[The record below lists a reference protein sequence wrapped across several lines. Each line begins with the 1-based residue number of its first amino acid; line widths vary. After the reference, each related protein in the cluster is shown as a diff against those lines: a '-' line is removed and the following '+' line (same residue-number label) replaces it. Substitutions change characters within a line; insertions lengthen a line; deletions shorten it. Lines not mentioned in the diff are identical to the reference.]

1 MYSKLSITYIMKKNI
16 TTRGFKAI
24 LFACAFLT
32 VSVLQAQMM
41 TALFPFQHPALSP
54 EERAEDLLGRL
65 TLEEKALLMQDVS
78 PAIPRLGVPAYQW
91 WNECLHGCARS
102 GLATVFPQSIAM
114 AAAWNPVL
122 LEQVFTVASNEQR
135 IKYHQARAEGKI
147 DRYEGL
153 TVWTPN
159 INIFRDPRWGRGQ
172 ETYGEDPYLT
182 AELGKA
188 VIFGLQGEPM
198 QGLGAASGQYY
209 DRLHACVKHF
219 AVHSG
224 PEWNRHT
231 YDAKDISPRDLAETY
246 LYAFERCIKEA
257 DVREVMCAYNRYEG
271 EACCG
276 SNRLLT
282 QILREDWGYKH
293 LVVSDCWAIRDLHTP
308 EPKGHGTHPS
318 VLHSSSAAVLSGTDI
333 NCGSSYKNLPKAVAA
348 GLISEADLDVSVRRL
363 LVARFRLGDFDD
375 ASVVPWYQIPDDYLA
390 NDESDA
396 LALKMAQE
404 SMTLLHNENDALP
417 IVLGDD
423 PMTIAVVGPNA
434 NDSLTLWGNYNGIP
448 RRSITAL
455 QGIQSKLRPQDK
467 LIYDKASEWVLP
479 EKFISKFGQCRT
491 AEGPGFVADYYNNVK
506 MEGAPVAHQ
515 LLTSPFQRCTSGATV
530 FAPGVEL
537 RHFSARYRTTYYADA
552 NETLMLD
559 LYVNGQGKIM
569 VNGDTIG
576 SYHQNHGSR
585 RVKREIKVEAG
596 KHYDIQV
603 DFAYLNDDAQFNLD
617 LGVVVEST
625 IEDLLT
631 TVKDADVVIYIGG
644 ISPQL
649 EGEEMKVPFE
659 GFKGGDRTDIQL
671 PRVQRE
677 TLKALH
683 EAGKKVIMVN
693 MSGSAVALTPET
705 ETCDAILQAWYGG
718 QQAGQAIAD
727 VLFGDYNPAGCLP
740 LTFYRDTTHLP
751 DFQDYNM
758 EGHTYRYFKHE
769 VLFPFGHGLSY
780 TTYKYGKAKLTVDGK
795 AVKSLSVNELE
806 ENPLHLQ
813 VKVKNAGKM
822 DGDEVL
828 QVYLRRD
835 DDVDG
840 PVKTLRGFARQH
852 IPAGESLVYDIELA
866 EPDWRTFNP
875 VSGQLETLPGKYT
888 LYYGSSS
895 ADEDLKT
902 LRFELK

>member
-1 MYSKLSITYIMKKNI
+1 MALV
-16 TTRGFKAI
+16 AA
-24 LFACAFLT
+24 LCAG
-32 VSVLQAQMM
+32 VMAQAQMM
-41 TALFPFQHPALSP
+41 TALFPYQNPALSA

-65 TLEEKALLMQDVS
+65 TLEEKALLMLDVS
-78 PAIPRLGVPAYQW
+78 PAIPRLGIPAYQW

-102 GLATVFPQSIAM
+102 GLATVFPQAIAM
-114 AAAWNPVL
+114 AAAWDPVL

-188 VIFGLQGEPM
+188 VVIGLQGEPM
-198 QGLGAASGQYY
+198 KGLGAASGQYY

-231 YDAKDISPRDLAETY
+231 YDAKNISKRDLAETY
-246 LYAFERCIKEA
+246 LYAFERCVKEA

-282 QILREDWGYKH
+282 QILRDEWGYKH

-318 VLHSSSAAVLSGTDI
+318 VLHSSSASVLSGTDI
-333 NCGSSYKNLPKAVAA
+333 NCGSSFNHLPKAVAA
-348 GLISEADLDVSVRRL
+348 GLITEADLDVSVRRL

-375 ASVVPWYQIPDDYLA
+375 ASVVPWYQIHESYLA

-404 SMTLLHNENDALP
+404 TMTLLQNENNALP
-417 IVLGDD
+417 IVLGDK

-434 NDSLTLWGNYNGIP
+434 HDSLTLWGNYNGIP

-467 LIYDKASEWVLP
+467 LIYDKASEWVLS
-479 EKFISKFGQCRT
+479 EKFISRFGQCRT
-491 AEGPGFVADYYNNVK
+491 QEGPGFVADYYNNVK
-506 MEGAPVAHQ
+506 MEGEPVAHQ
-515 LLTSPFQRCTSGATV
+515 VLTAPFQRCTSGATV

-537 RHFSARYRTTYYADA
+537 RHFSARYRTTYYADK
-552 NETLMLD
+552 NETLLLD
-559 LYVNGQGKIM
+559 LYVNGQGSIL
-569 VNGDTIG
+569 VNGESIG
-576 SYHQNHGSR
+576 TYHQNHGSR

-596 KHYDIQV
+596 KSYDIQV
-603 DFAYLNDDAQFNLD
+603 NFAYLSDDAQFNLD
-617 LGVVVEST
+617 LGVVIPTT
-625 IEDLLT
+625 IDDLLAK
-631 TVKDADVVIYIGG
+631 VEPADVVIYVGG

-659 GFKGGDRTDIQL
+659 GFKGGDRTEIEL
-671 PRVQRE
+671 PKIQRE

-683 EAGKKVIMVN
+683 QAGKKVILVN
-693 MSGSAVALTPET
+693 MSGSAIALTPET

-727 VLFGDYNPAGCLP
+727 VLFGDYNPSGCLP
-740 LTFYRDTTHLP
+740 VTFYRDITKLP

-758 EGHTYRYFKHE
+758 EGHTYRYFRDE

-780 TTYKYGKAKLTVDGK
+780 SDFAIKKAKLSAQGK
-795 AVKSLSVNELE
+795 AVKKMSINALE
-806 ENPLHLQ
+806 ETPVHLQ
-813 VKVKNAGKM
+813 VKVKNNGKM
-822 DGDEVL
+822 DGDKVL

-840 PVKTLRGFARQH
+840 PIKALRGFARQH
-852 IPAGESLVYDIELA
+852 IQAGESVVYDIELA

-895 ADEDLKT
+895 ADEDLQT

>member
-1 MYSKLSITYIMKKNI
+1 MSMK
-16 TTRGFKAI
+16 
-24 LFACAFLT
+24 T
-32 VSVLQAQMM
+32 VSYRFRKMMMLVALVLAATSLQAQMM
-41 TALFPFQHPALSP
+41 TALFPFQNPALSP
-54 EERAEDLLGRL
+54 EVRAEDLLSRL
-65 TLEEKALLMQDVS
+65 TLEEKAQLMLDVS

-102 GLATVFPQSIAM
+102 GLATVFPQSIGM
-114 AAAWNPVL
+114 AAAWDPVL

-231 YDAKDISPRDLAETY
+231 YDAKNISKRDLAETY
-246 LYAFERCIKEA
+246 LYAFERCVKEA
-257 DVREVMCAYNRYEG
+257 DVKEVMCAYNRYEG

-282 QILREDWGYKH
+282 QILRNEWGYKH
-293 LVVSDCWAIRDLHTP
+293 LVVSDCSAIRDLHTP

-333 NCGSSYKNLPKAVAA
+333 NCGGSFKNLPKAVAA
-348 GLISEADLDVSVRRL
+348 GLITEADLDVSVRRL

-375 ASVVPWYQIPDDYLA
+375 ESVVPWYQIPESYLA
-390 NDESDA
+390 NAESDA

-404 SMTLLHNENDALP
+404 SMTLLHNENNALP
-417 IVLGDD
+417 IVLGDK

-434 NDSLTLWGNYNGIP
+434 NDSLTLLGNYNGIP

-455 QGIQSKLRPQDK
+455 QGIQSKLRAQDK

-479 EKFISKFGQCRT
+479 EKFISRYGNCRT
-491 AEGPGFVADYYNNVK
+491 QEGTGFEADYYNNVN
-506 MEGAPVAHQ
+506 MEGEPVAHQ
-515 LLTSPFQRCTSGATV
+515 VLPSPFQRCTSGATV
-530 FAPGVEL
+530 FAPGVNL
-537 RHFSARYRTTYYADA
+537 RHFSARYRTTYHADK
-552 NETLMLD
+552 NETLLLD
-559 LYVNGQGKIM
+559 LYVNGEGRII
-569 VNGDTIG
+569 VNGDTINTF
-576 SYHQNHGSR
+576 HQNHGSR
-585 RVKREIKVEAG
+585 RVKRNIKVQAG
-596 KHYDIQV
+596 QNYDIQV
-603 DFAYLNDDAQFNLD
+603 DFAYRNDDAQFNLD
-617 LGVVVEST
+617 LGVVEAST
-625 IEDLLT
+625 IENLLAN
-631 TVKDADVVIYIGG
+631 VKDADVVIYVGG

-659 GFKGGDRTDIQL
+659 GFKGGDRTEIEL
-671 PRVQRE
+671 PKIQRE

-693 MSGSAVALTPET
+693 MSGSAIALTPET

-727 VLFGDYNPAGCLP
+727 VLFGDYNPAGRLP
-740 LTFYRDTTHLP
+740 VTFYRNMENLP
-751 DFQDYNM
+751 DFEDYNM
-758 EGHTYRYFKHE
+758 KGHTYRYFKNE

-780 TTYKYGKAKLTVDGK
+780 TTYKYGKAKLYSQGK
-795 AVKSLSVNELE
+795 KLKSMIINALE

-813 VKVKNAGKM
+813 VKVKNTGKM

-852 IPAGESLVYDIELA
+852 IKAGESIVYDIELA
-866 EPDWRTFNP
+866 EPDWRTFNE

-888 LYYGSSS
+888 LYYGGSS
-895 ADEDLKT
+895 ADEALQT